1 MNIYSD
7 SNLEDVF
14 LVLKHSSISDTDEV
28 FETLKVEKTCS
39 KVKKRRKEIEK
50 AIY

>member
-7 SNLEDVF
+7 SDLEDVF
-14 LVLKHSSISDTDEV
+14 PALKHSSVSDTDEV

-39 KVKKRRKEIEK
+39 QVKKKKKKKKQRN
-50 AIY
+50 